1 LWGRR
6 LPGPRRDCQNG
17 SFCGAWAGLLRNP
30 IRWHK
35 CFDGAKSI
43 KYSAL
48 EVKFSAERVLGA
60 RIALNIGAG
69 YPAPIVADWVVFCPD
84 RFFWHVFYGFLF
96 PGTRA
101 ASEWFGGVQAISVLP
116 LFHAAS
122 TREVKQVDGYRDQN
136 KEKIQF

>member
-1 LWGRR
+1 M
-6 LPGPRRDCQNG
+6 
-17 SFCGAWAGLLRNP
+17 
-30 IRWHK
+30 
-35 CFDGAKSI
+35 

-48 EVKFSAERVLGA
+48 EVNFSAERILGA
-60 RIALNIGAG
+60 RIALNMSAG

-101 ASEWFGGVQAISVLP
+101 ASEWFGDVQAISVLP

-122 TREVKQVDGYRDQN
+122 TREVKQVDGYRDQS